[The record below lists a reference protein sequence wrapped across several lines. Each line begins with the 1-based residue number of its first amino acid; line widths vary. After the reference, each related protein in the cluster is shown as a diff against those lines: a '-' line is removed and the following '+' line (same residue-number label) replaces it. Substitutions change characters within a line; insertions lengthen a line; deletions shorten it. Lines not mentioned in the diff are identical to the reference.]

1 MGCPARHSLRSDG
14 RSTDNACNAS
24 STPALASDS
33 LAPCRSGALM
43 VSSWGQSS
51 RAGMVVRPSSKHRR
65 KLLLRRFGR
74 GLRHVEL
81 LLVLDLRFERL
92 FVELQTG
99 EKLDIT
105 RRAADIRHSRAGRSR
120 PGLEVEP
127 GSRKLPLRVGF
138 IVEAALIGG
147 LKA

>member
-1 MGCPARHSLRSDG
+1 MEPLGLGRVRGLQPGDRRDVWLLGGC
-14 RSTDNACNAS
+14 
-24 STPALASDS
+24 
-33 LAPCRSGALM
+33 
-43 VSSWGQSS
+43 SS
-51 RAGMVVRPSSKHRR
+51 RATA
-65 KLLLRRFGR
+65 LLGR

-99 EKLDIT
+99 ENLDIT

-147 LKA
+147 LKASSS

>member
-1 MGCPARHSLRSDG
+1 MEPLGLG
-14 RSTDNACNAS
+14 
-24 STPALASDS
+24 ALAK
-33 LAPCRSGALM
+33 AIAWRSATRS
-43 VSSWGQSS
+43 VARWCSS
-51 RAGMVVRPSSKHRR
+51 RATA
-65 KLLLRRFGR
+65 LLGR

-81 LLVLDLRFERL
+81 LLVLDACFAGL

-99 EKLDIT
+99 ENLDIT